1 MAAYDKFK
9 TKNFTILGV
18 SLDDDKTAWLKAIKD
33 DHLTWMH
40 MSDLQSPSSA
50 ATTYQ
55 FDGIPF
61 NVLIDP
67 QGKII
72 AAGLRGEALDQKLNE
87 VLGK

>member
-1 MAAYDKFK
+1 
-9 TKNFTILGV
+9 
-18 SLDDDKTAWLKAIKD
+18 
-33 DHLTWMH
+33 
-40 MSDLQSPSSA
+40 MSDLQSPSAA

-72 AAGLRGEALDQKLNE
+72 AAGLRGDALEQKLSE
-87 VLGK
+87 VLQ